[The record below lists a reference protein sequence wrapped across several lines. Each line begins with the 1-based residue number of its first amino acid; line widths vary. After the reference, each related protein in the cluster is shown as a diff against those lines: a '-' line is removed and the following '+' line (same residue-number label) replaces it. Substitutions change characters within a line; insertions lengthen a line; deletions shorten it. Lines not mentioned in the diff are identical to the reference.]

1 MGSRA
6 LLRPRGRLSI
16 LSGAAGPREAE
27 ADAAPSESANS
38 HPLDAAL
45 RPTSA
50 VPARRVLRK
59 RPPAPFPRS
68 RGRGVTSDVSV
79 TPAAPAS
86 GRGGGSVNR
95 VRAALGLLGVRV

>member
-38 HPLDAAL
+38 HPLDAA
-45 RPTSA
+45 PG
-50 VPARRVLRK
+50 P
-59 RPPAPFPRS
+59 
-68 RGRGVTSDVSV
+68 
-79 TPAAPAS
+79 
-86 GRGGGSVNR
+86 
-95 VRAALGLLGVRV
+95 RAARTACRRAAARPLTAAGSHLELRAATWAALRAGGQEIGRAHV